1 MVFKHLMYV
10 HLFCSHIKPAVM
22 TLKEKAQDIYNKLGQ
37 GQLLEAFDAYYH
49 DDVVMTEPRGTREG
63 KPTCRDYEVQFLNSI
78 KEFHNLDVTAVTSD
92 EENNITTVESAM
104 DVTFQD
110 GNRANMEQVAVQ
122 KWKDGKIIH
131 ERFYYEQ

>member
-1 MVFKHLMYV
+1 
-10 HLFCSHIKPAVM
+10 M

-37 GQLLEAFDAYYH
+37 GQLLEAFDEYYH

-63 KPTCRDYEVQFLNSI
+63 KPACRDYEVKFLDSV

-92 EENNITTVESAM
+92 EDNNVTIVESAM
-104 DVTFQD
+104 DVTFAD
-110 GNRANMEQVAVQ
+110 GNRANMEQIAVQ

-131 ERFYYEQ
+131 ERFYYEG